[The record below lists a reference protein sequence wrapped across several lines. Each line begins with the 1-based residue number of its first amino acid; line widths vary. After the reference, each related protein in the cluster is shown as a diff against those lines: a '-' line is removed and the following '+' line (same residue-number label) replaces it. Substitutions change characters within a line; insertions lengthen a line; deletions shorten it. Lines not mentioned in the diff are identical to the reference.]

1 MSDPALA
8 KSYLVHRTL
17 LQLYLGDI
25 TTLEIEAIVNAEH
38 RDLEMDE
45 PAGGSVSAAIR
56 RRGGEDIAEALRAR
70 APVELGDVV
79 VTHAGGLR
87 ARFVLHAAV
96 VDEVDGR
103 RVTDEATIAAATL
116 NVLRRAD
123 SMGITTIVFPAFG
136 VGMTDIDDAAAAR
149 AMIGTVT
156 RYLRGETNLSRV
168 VIALVQ
174 PSTFIAFFEATLR
187 DALQRESAL
196 ELNVSRNNGDLTFHF
211 GGDGALVSKSQVPY
225 AGDELEAVNA
235 RLRTL
240 SARMTAGGDDVAEL
254 RTLGRHL
261 HDSCLSDEVKAQLM
275 ASDVENLLLRL
286 DESVMHIPW
295 ELAHDGHRFLCR
307 KFNLGRQVVALQAS
321 SSSEP
326 PPDEPPRRFLVVHNP
341 TDDLPGAER
350 EARLLLAHFDAG
362 RSPWTVEAL
371 GHDRVEP
378 LRLAMALQEADLV
391 HYCGHAESS
400 ATVGWRLRAGV
411 FGAARFARLTRKPR
425 LVFANACHSGGPR
438 LSPVSALSL
447 GHQFLLAGVQSY
459 VGNLWSVPDVP
470 AGAFAVAFYDGLLAG
485 ENFGRAL
492 RLARERVA
500 ELPNAGAMAWTGYV
514 FYGDPR
520 WRLNVEAG

>member
-350 EARLLLAHFDAG
+350 
-362 RSPWTVEAL
+362 
-371 GHDRVEP
+371 HDRVEP